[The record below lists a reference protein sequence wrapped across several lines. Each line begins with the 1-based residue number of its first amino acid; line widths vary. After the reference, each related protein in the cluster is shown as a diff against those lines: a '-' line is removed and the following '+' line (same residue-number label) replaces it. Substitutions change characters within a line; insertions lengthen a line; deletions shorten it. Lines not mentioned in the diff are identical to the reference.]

1 MSFKN
6 LIMNLFDVILK
17 RRSIRKYQ
25 PKPVDDKLIGVIL
38 WAGAQAPSAGGL
50 KDWRFIVV
58 KDEKRKEKLYEA
70 CFKQDHVREAPV
82 DIVVA
87 ADIEAQGLKYGKRGE
102 LVYALEDA
110 AAAIENMLLAATAL
124 GLGSCWV
131 GAMDEEEVRHVVG
144 LPDSVRPVAIITLGY
159 PAEEPGEKEIDYTRF
174 CYLETYGGKF
184 EFQFKTLDELIREA
198 IKKFSK

>member
-1 MSFKN
+1 
-6 LIMNLFDVILK
+6 MNLFEAIIK

-38 WAGAQAPSAGGL
+38 WAGTQAPSAGDL

-70 CFKQDHVREAPV
+70 CFRQPHVKEAPV

-87 ADIEAQGLKYGKRGE
+87 TDIEAQSLKYGKRGE
-102 LVYALEDA
+102 LVYALEDG
-110 AAAIENMLLAATAL
+110 AAAIENMLLAATGL

-131 GAMDEEEVRHVVG
+131 GAMDEEAVRHVVG
-144 LPDSVRPVAIITLGY
+144 LPDFVRPIAVITIGY
-159 PAEEPGEKEIDYTRF
+159 PAEEPEEKTIDYTRF

-184 EFQFKTLDELIREA
+184 EFEFKTLEELLRQAVE
-198 IKKFSK
+198 KLGKQR